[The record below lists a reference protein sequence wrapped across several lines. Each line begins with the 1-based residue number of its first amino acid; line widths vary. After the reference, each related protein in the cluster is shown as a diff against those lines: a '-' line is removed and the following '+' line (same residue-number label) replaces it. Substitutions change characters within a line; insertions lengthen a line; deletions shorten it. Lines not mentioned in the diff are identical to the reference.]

1 MKWHDEQEPENLGS
15 GTYRLPLP
23 LLSDG
28 LRAVNVYLL
37 AADNQL
43 AVIDGGW
50 AFEASRQ
57 AFAQGLRS
65 LNAGFSDISR
75 FLVTHAHADH
85 YSQAIMLRREF
96 GTRVSLGLGERAELA
111 ATRAARAE
119 GRDPMRVDLLRRA
132 GAWPAGAG
140 LPSRAS
146 TRERESR
153 HLRGP
158 G

>member
-96 GTRVSLGLGERAELA
+96 GTRARWAWENEPSLPRLVPREPKA
-111 ATRAARAE
+111 AIRC
-119 GRDPMRVDLLRRA
+119 G
-132 GAWPAGAG
+132 
-140 LPSRAS
+140 
-146 TRERESR
+146 
-153 HLRGP
+153 
-158 G
+158 